1 VVLFLESRGRE
12 MLRTAIFMEINE
24 VENLDERRVDLRS
37 ELIFNPN
44 DRVALKELGAILCF
58 QKKTDDAIEVY
69 KKVLELDPK
78 NAEYM
83 AYMGYLYYE
92 KDDFLEAIELFNK
105 ALDID
110 PEAPFVYFLLG
121 NAYSRIGRIVDA
133 IRAYDLSI
141 FLDFDIYDA
150 HVEFAIKYER
160 MGRLKR
166 AIKEYIAA
174 YEIDPRDEAVKEKI
188 EVLTKKIEK

>member
-1 VVLFLESRGRE
+1 
-12 MLRTAIFMEINE
+12 MLRTAIFMGINE
-24 VENLDERRVDLRS
+24 IENLDERRLDLRS

-44 DRVALKELGAILCF
+44 DCIALKELGAILCF
-58 QKKTDDAIEVY
+58 QKKIDDAIDIY
-69 KKVLELDPK
+69 KKLLKLDPK
-78 NAEYM
+78 NSEYM

-92 KDDFLEAIELFNK
+92 KDDFSKAIKLFNK
-105 ALDID
+105 ALYID

-121 NAYSRIGRIVDA
+121 NAYSRIGRIIDA

-150 HVEFAIKYER
+150 HLEFAIKYER
-160 MGRLKR
+160 MGRLKK
-166 AIKEYIAA
+166 ALKEYITA

-188 EVLTKKIEK
+188 DILSEKTKE

>member
-1 VVLFLESRGRE
+1 
-12 MLRTAIFMEINE
+12 MLKTTIFMEINKI
-24 VENLDERRVDLRS
+24 ENLDERRVDLRS

-44 DRVALKELGAILCF
+44 DHTALKELGAILCF
-58 QKKTDDAIEVY
+58 QKKIDDAISVY
-69 KKVLELDPK
+69 GKVLKLEPE
-78 NAEYM
+78 NSEYM

-121 NAYSRIGRIVDA
+121 NAYSRVGRIIDA
-133 IRAYDLSI
+133 IRAYDLAI

-166 AIKEYIAA
+166 ALREYIAA
-174 YEIDPRDEAVKEKI
+174 YEIDPRDEAVKEKV
-188 EVLTKKIEK
+188 EFLRTKIGK